1 LPRTHGSALFQRGET
16 QSFMIATLGST
27 SDEQRVD
34 GLGEEYSKKFILDYN
49 FPPFSVGECRPIRG
63 PGRREIGHGML
74 AERSLKPVLPPPQKF
89 PYTVRLVSEIL
100 ESNGSSSMATVCAGT
115 LCLMDAGVPIKDP
128 VAGISVGLVQEGN
141 RFTLLTDIIGD
152 EDHFGDMDFK
162 VAGTQRGITGIQL
175 DLKITGINE
184 EVIRETLLQARKARI
199 EILRHMLTTLKRPK
213 KEISE
218 FAPRLL
224 QIQINP
230 EKIGL
235 VIGPGGKNIRALQEQ
250 TKTNIEIEDDGTV
263 TITGADQ
270 ASAEEC
276 RNRIEAMTEDVKV
289 GRVYKGKVS
298 AVTDFGAFLEIVP
311 GRDGL
316 CHISE
321 LDVGYVNRV
330 SDVCGIGDVLEV
342 QVIGIDDH
350 DRVKLSRK
358 VLMQKKSP

>member
-1 LPRTHGSALFQRGET
+1 
-16 QSFMIATLGST
+16 
-27 SDEQRVD
+27 
-34 GLGEEYSKKFILDYN
+34 
-49 FPPFSVGECRPIRG
+49 
-63 PGRREIGHGML
+63 
-74 AERSLKPVLPPPQKF
+74 
-89 PYTVRLVSEIL
+89 
-100 ESNGSSSMATVCAGT
+100 
-115 LCLMDAGVPIKDP
+115 
-128 VAGISVGLVQEGN
+128 
-141 RFTLLTDIIGD
+141 
-152 EDHFGDMDFK
+152 
-162 VAGTQRGITGIQL
+162 
-175 DLKITGINE
+175 
-184 EVIRETLLQARKARI
+184 
-199 EILRHMLTTLKRPK
+199 
-213 KEISE
+213 
-218 FAPRLL
+218 
-224 QIQINP
+224 
-230 EKIGL
+230 
-235 VIGPGGKNIRALQEQ
+235 
-250 TKTNIEIEDDGTV
+250 DDGTV